1 MPLSKSVAAA
11 LLRPWSRRAAR
22 RLLTVGIDQ
31 ISANKLDDAIA
42 TLIDARSR
50 DQSNAV
56 IHGNLGAAYALS
68 NRYDEAITTF
78 NEALDLDATYWPVLV
93 NFAETLIQTGQAH
106 AALSR
111 FEAAATVSRLPNKV
125 LLAYAKTLIATGD
138 FSSVCAKLRKPAPS
152 LRLEHEYWLLFGV
165 ACQFLG
171 LNVQAEAA
179 FRHALRLDSSLP
191 ALHARHGRLVSE
203 SGQDG
208 SARSVLAR
216 DMLSY
221 SASTETAVAYARV
234 LATLE
239 HRATAIRLYRS
250 ILADQPRNTEVMINL
265 GNLLKAA
272 PDFDGAER
280 LYRDALTVNSDNPVP
295 LKNLGDIL
303 ARSFR
308 IEDGIS
314 HIRRATEIDVRNP
327 YLLSDL
333 IFAEHYAPP
342 SPDSATPASIRL
354 WQSRFGV
361 AKAPNIHL
369 SGSPKDNPL
378 RIGLLSS
385 NFRRHPV
392 GFLAL
397 PVLEALDQ
405 TKFSILS
412 YANQIDSDEY
422 TARFRAISDQW
433 KPVSHLSDAELRDLI
448 RGDRIDIHLEMSGHA
463 TGHRLPVVAQRV
475 APVQIKWI
483 GGQYNTMGVNAID
496 CFLSDPVE
504 TPANHEKLH
513 AETVLKLPSSYA
525 GYQAPPYA
533 PDVSALPALTNG
545 WVTFGSLNKI
555 NKLNDHTIALWAAC
569 KIGSP
574 RAVESTSNV

>member
-1 MPLSKSVAAA
+1 
-11 LLRPWSRRAAR
+11 
-22 RLLTVGIDQ
+22 
-31 ISANKLDDAIA
+31 
-42 TLIDARSR
+42 
-50 DQSNAV
+50 
-56 IHGNLGAAYALS
+56 
-68 NRYDEAITTF
+68 
-78 NEALDLDATYWPVLV
+78 
-93 NFAETLIQTGQAH
+93 
-106 AALSR
+106 
-111 FEAAATVSRLPNKV
+111 
-125 LLAYAKTLIATGD
+125 
-138 FSSVCAKLRKPAPS
+138 
-152 LRLEHEYWLLFGV
+152 
-165 ACQFLG
+165 
-171 LNVQAEAA
+171 VQAEAA

-208 SARSVLAR
+208 SASSVLAR
-216 DMLSY
+216 DMLSH
-221 SASTETAVAYARV
+221 SASTETAVAYARI
-234 LATLE
+234 LAALE

-250 ILADQPRNTEVMINL
+250 ILADQPGNTEVMINL

-280 LYRDALTVNSDNPVP
+280 LYRDALTANSDNPVP
-295 LKNLGDIL
+295 LKNLGDLL

-369 SGSPKDNPL
+369 GGTPKDTPL

-433 KPVSHLSDAELRDLI
+433 KPVSHLSDLELRDLI
-448 RGDRIDIHLEMSGHA
+448 RGDRIDILIEMSGHTA
-463 TGHRLPVVAQRV
+463 GHRLPVVAQRV
-475 APVQIKWI
+475 APLQVKWI
-483 GGQYNTMGVNAID
+483 GGQYNTMGVDSID

-504 TPANHEKLH
+504 TPTDHEDLH
-513 AETVLKLPSSYA
+513 SELVLKLPSSYA

-533 PDVSALPALTNG
+533 PDVSALPALSNG
-545 WVTFGSLNKI
+545 RVTFGSLNKI
-555 NKLNDHTIALWAAC
+555 NKLNDHTIELWAAC
-569 KIGSP
+569 LEAIPNSTLLLRTDGLGDPSVAARCHAKFEGFGIPSSRLDLRDSVSHVEALATYREIDIALDPHPYSGCLTTCEALWMGVPVMSWPSETFAGRHSASFLTSVGLQDWIAPGRGEYIECLKDKCSDLPALNELRQTLRARVSKSP
-574 RAVESTSNV
+574 LCNFQQIASELETCLVDALDRQRNGLMS